1 MSPSLDVPSLPDSAT
16 LRDRV
21 AAAREAG
28 ADNVDGTRQE
38 DPSAESEEEGDNARQ
53 HDQAALSPGSDPHG
67 KRAFNMGVPK
77 DSDNTSGTHGVTR
90 LKE

>member
-21 AAAREAG
+21 AAAREAE
-28 ADNVDGTRQE
+28 ADNGTRQV
-38 DPSAESEEEGDNARQ
+38 DPPAESEESDTAHQRA
-53 HDQAALSPGSDPHG
+53 HAALSPDSDPHG